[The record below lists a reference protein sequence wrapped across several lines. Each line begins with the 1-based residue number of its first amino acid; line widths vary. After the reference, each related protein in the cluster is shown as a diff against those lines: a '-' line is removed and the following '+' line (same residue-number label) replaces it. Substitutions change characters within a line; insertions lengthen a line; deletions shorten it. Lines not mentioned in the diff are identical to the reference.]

1 MGLALMDLNNVTIA
15 IPLHKSLEF
24 SEIIVGNIER
34 LASHCKIII
43 SDCTEEDNL
52 LKDLEN
58 KYREIQNVRTIGKRN
73 MGKGWINHWNDLMNE
88 VHTEYFMWLS
98 HDDEIDLNWV
108 SENLQNLQKNPQL
121 AGSFGLLYTYLENGK
136 LVENCVRFPSI
147 IKDNRKFLANSL
159 IENWNLGIATRA
171 VWTKSKVLP
180 ILNTQEPNDEWGDI
194 VWIYGILLDYKISQ
208 ISNVSYRKRLY
219 IGSAHSCW
227 RPFDL
232 TLSKKLLLR
241 EIVRRGLS
249 LEISEELSE
258 ICDDRLIH
266 QKAEVLL
273 ELDHMH
279 DQWDQL
285 MNSKFWRITT
295 PIRALMK
302 FMKGFIK

>member
-1 MGLALMDLNNVTIA
+1 MDLNNVTIA

-34 LASHCKIII
+34 LATHCKIII
-43 SDCTEEDNL
+43 SDGTEEDNL

-73 MGKGWINHWNDLMNE
+73 IEKGWVNHWNDLMNE

-108 SENLQNLQKNPQL
+108 SENLQNLLENPQL
-121 AGSFGLLYTYLENGK
+121 AGSFGLLYQYLENNR
-136 LVENCVRFPSI
+136 LVEHGARFPSI
-147 IKDNRKFLANSL
+147 IENNRKYLANNL

-171 VWTKSKVLP
+171 VWVKSKVLP
-180 ILNTQEPNDEWGDI
+180 ILNTQEPTDEWGDI
-194 VWIYGILLDYKISQ
+194 VWIYGTLLEYEIGQ
-208 ISNVSYRKRLY
+208 IDNVSYRKRWHA
-219 IGSAHSCW
+219 GSAHSYW

-232 TLSKKLLLR
+232 TLSKKFLLR
-241 EIVRRGLS
+241 EIERRGLS
-249 LEISEELSE
+249 SEISEELSE
-258 ICDDRLIH
+258 ICEDRLIH
-266 QKAEVLL
+266 QKDELL
-273 ELDHMH
+273 LQLDHMY
-279 DQWDQL
+279 DQWDLL

-302 FMKGFIK
+302 LMKGLMK